1 MADTLAVPEGF
12 IYQDDFVLPDEEA
25 DILHRLESLTF
36 QQVRMKGVV
45 ARRSVIHY
53 GWDYGYDSWK
63 IQPADPI
70 PVFMLSLRERCAAAA
85 GLSFDAFGQLL
96 VSRYPPGA
104 GIGWHRDAPMFGPI
118 VAGVSL
124 LAPCRLRMRAGTQN
138 ARRTLSFDL
147 AARSLYLLTG
157 KARSVWQHSITPVP
171 SLRYSLTFRQV
182 GAPRPLAPG
191 LPPLR
196 EAPTH

>member
-1 MADTLAVPEGF
+1 MAQAPAVPEGF

-25 DILHRLESLTF
+25 DILRRLESLTF

-63 IQPADPI
+63 IQTTTPI
-70 PVFMLSLRERCAAAA
+70 PVFLLSLRERCAAAA
-85 GLSFDAFGQLL
+85 GLGFDAFGQLL

-118 VAGVSL
+118 VAGISL
-124 LAPCRLRMRAGTQN
+124 LAPCRLKMRTGPPT
-138 ARRTLSFDL
+138 ARRGVSFDL

-157 KARSVWQHSITPVP
+157 KARSAWQHCIPPVGT
-171 SLRYSLTFRQV
+171 LRYSLTFRQV
-182 GAPRPLAPG
+182 GVPRLLAPR
-191 LPPLR
+191 LPPYR